1 MGKPQL
7 VICFCEGRLGKATV
21 LNARIHTTSEKD
33 CSVKVVE
40 RLKELGVQKMQRC
53 MELVSEEEKRR
64 GAAFA
69 TVTFSRP
76 DILMCSELAAASP
89 GSLLAGQMVTWG
101 EDWRLA
107 RTGERWPCPGTS
119 AHRARLHIF
128 TLDRQTAAHRGAAR

>member
-1 MGKPQL
+1 M
-7 VICFCEGRLGKATV
+7 ER
-21 LNARIHTTSEKD
+21 TSEKD

-76 DILMCSELAAASP
+76 DILMCSELAAPSP

-101 EDWRLA
+101 EDWF
-107 RTGERWPCPGTS
+107 GEDGREMACPGTS